1 MQLPLKRLPLMALG
15 LLALLSALWFGL
27 VRIGWALPA
36 PDFELTLM
44 HGALMVCGFLG
55 TLVSLERAVALRRP
69 WAYTAPACAALSVLA
84 LLVGLPAFIARL
96 LIVLAAVALVAVFG
110 AIIRIRFDA
119 AHATMGIG
127 AGLWLLSSAL
137 WLWGLPMAA
146 VVPWWAGFL
155 ILTIAG
161 ERLELARALLL
172 NATARALF
180 IVVNTLF
187 VLGLLISLFTF
198 DVGMRVSGVGLIAL
212 SAWLL
217 RYDLARR
224 TIRQTGITQFI
235 AACLLSGYVWL
246 MIGGMLWLGWGGY
259 YLAGPLYDAQLHTIF
274 LGFVFAMIFG
284 HAPIIIPA
292 VMRVHI
298 RFNRAFYAPL
308 VLLHLTLILR
318 ILGDLMLNPTL
329 RLWGGLLNALVVL
342 WFMATLALAVRAGA
356 AGESTK

>member
-1 MQLPLKRLPLMALG
+1 
-15 LLALLSALWFGL
+15 
-27 VRIGWALPA
+27 
-36 PDFELTLM
+36 
-44 HGALMVCGFLG
+44 
-55 TLVSLERAVALRRP
+55 
-69 WAYTAPACAALSVLA
+69 
-84 LLVGLPAFIARL
+84 
-96 LIVLAAVALVAVFG
+96 
-110 AIIRIRFDA
+110 
-119 AHATMGIG
+119 
-127 AGLWLLSSAL
+127 
-137 WLWGLPMAA
+137 
-146 VVPWWAGFL
+146 
-155 ILTIAG
+155 
-161 ERLELARALLL
+161 
-172 NATARALF
+172 
-180 IVVNTLF
+180 
-187 VLGLLISLFTF
+187 
-198 DVGMRVSGVGLIAL
+198 L

-246 MIGGMLWLGWGGY
+246 LIGGMLWLGWGGY

-298 RFNRAFYAPL
+298 PFNRAFYVPL
-308 VLLHLTLILR
+308 VLLHLTLTLR